1 MTKYHSGPPPSI
13 GWWPTRIGKS
23 CREYRWWDGKRWSWP
38 AFPHEN
44 EFRAARWAAKKEVNK
59 IEECHCL
66 TPAGCPSPNICFEDC
81 LVLGCL
87 VALFIAIGAFAWL

>member
-44 EFRAARWAAKKEVNK
+44 EFRAARWAAKKEVKSYN
-59 IEECHCL
+59 
-66 TPAGCPSPNICFEDC
+66 FEIIW
-81 LVLGCL
+81 GTT
-87 VALFIAIGAFAWL
+87 